1 MAPLDRIKAPIKD
14 ELDAFEPHF
23 RSTVKT
29 DVPLLATVMNYILRR
44 KGKQMRPMFVFLS
57 AKLNGGIT
65 EETYVGASF
74 IELLHTAT
82 LIHDDVVDETYER
95 RGTFS
100 VNALWK
106 NKIAVLAGDYILARG
121 LLLAVK
127 HKAYQLLE
135 LMSQTVED
143 MSKGEILQ
151 IQKARKLD
159 ITEETYFEIIR
170 KKTASLIATSM
181 AIGAASTT
189 KDEATISKMYQ
200 LGEHIGI
207 AFQIRDDIFDYQSKG
222 LIGKPT
228 GNDIKERKMTLPL
241 IHVLNQS
248 SKADKKHYIHLVR
261 KKNKNKA
268 KVKEVIDF
276 VISNGGLEYATSQ
289 MNEYRDKALSIL
301 DEFPETETRESL
313 RELILYATERKH

>member
-1 MAPLDRIKAPIKD
+1 MAPLSSIKAPIKD
-14 ELDAFEPHF
+14 ELEAFEPHF
-23 RSTVKT
+23 KSSVKT
-29 DVPLLATVMNYILRR
+29 DIPLLATVMNYILRR

-57 AKLNGGIT
+57 AKLNGEIT
-65 EETYVGASF
+65 ETTYVGASF

-82 LIHDDVVDETYER
+82 LLHDDVVDETYER
-95 RGTFS
+95 RGNFS
-100 VNALWK
+100 INALWK

-121 LLLAVK
+121 LLLAVR

-170 KKTASLIATSM
+170 QKTASLIATSM

-189 KDEATISKMYQ
+189 TDEAVIEKMHQ
-200 LGEHIGI
+200 LGEYIGI
-207 AFQIRDDIFDYQSKG
+207 AFQIRDDIFDYQQKG
-222 LIGKPT
+222 VIGKPT

-241 IHVLNQS
+241 IHVLNNS
-248 SKADKKHYIHLVR
+248 SSAEKKHYVNLVR
-261 KKNKNKA
+261 NKNKNKS

-276 VISNGGLEYATSQ
+276 VLANGGIEYATLK
-289 MNEYRDKALSIL
+289 MNEYKDKALAIL
-301 DEFPETETRESL
+301 NEFPESETRTSL
-313 RELILYATERKH
+313 HDLILYAVDRKY